1 MEQGTIARVEVD
13 ASMNVNEVLIDG
25 YSRISQILNRVLPGL
40 TSEQLIYR
48 PTEEANSIAWLV
60 WHLTRIQD
68 HHLSGLA
75 EKPQLWVSE
84 GWHER
89 FGKQADPQDTGQRY
103 TPEQVA
109 EIRPTDAQLLLD
121 YHDAVYQRSVEYIK
135 TLSESD
141 LDRELN
147 EPQWNPLPTVGVRLV
162 SVIADN
168 IQHAG
173 QAAYLRGC
181 IEQKRW
187 YPA

>member
-1 MEQGTIARVEVD
+1 
-13 ASMNVNEVLIDG
+13 MNVNEVLIDG
-25 YSRISQILNRVLPGL
+25 YSRISQILNRTLPGL
-40 TSEQLIYR
+40 TPEQLVFR

-68 HHLSGLA
+68 HHISGLA
-75 EKPQLWVSE
+75 GKEQLWVTN

-89 FGKQADPQDTGQRY
+89 FGKPADPSDTGQRY
-103 TPEQVA
+103 TAEQVA
-109 EIRPTDAQLLLD
+109 EIRPSDVQLLLD
-121 YHDAVYQRSVEYIK
+121 YHDAAYQRSVEFIK

-147 EPQWNPLPTVGVRLV
+147 EPQWTPLPTVGVRLV

-168 IQHAG
+168 TQHAG
-173 QAAYLRGC
+173 QAAYLKGI
-181 IEQKRW
+181 IEKRKW